1 VGEGRGEGCALSIVT
16 DLHPT
21 QQRPALRLIIPM
33 VMASAF
39 FLEQLDQTIIT
50 TAIPDIARAL
60 STTPLRLNLALTSY
74 ILSLAVFI
82 PISGWVAD
90 RFGMRR
96 TFCGAIAVFTFGSIC
111 CGVAQNLPMLVA
123 SRVLQG
129 FGGAMMTPVGRLILL
144 RSFPRSDLVTAM
156 AYASIPAI
164 IGPTI
169 GPLLGGAITTYW
181 NWRWIFFVN
190 VPFGLLGILLAWRFV
205 VEVEETRPEP
215 FDWPGFGIC
224 ALGMALLEIAIEV
237 LGRHVVP
244 YSVVA
249 LLFVLAIMVLA
260 AYRGYARRNPNAA
273 IDLTQFRTRTFLIG
287 TAAGGLSRIGIASVP
302 FMLPLMLQI
311 GFGLS
316 PMQSGGIT
324 FISSVGTIFIRPMS
338 ATLLRTFGFR
348 RLLLVNTFIA
358 AAGIAGFAMFGPDT
372 PHRWLY
378 AYVLTFGMVRNVQF
392 NSSQTM
398 TFADVPA
405 AALSRATPLAG
416 VIQQLSQG
424 FGISVAATLLG
435 LVAGSE
441 SHLSVDNFHSVFLL
455 LAAIPLLS
463 LFGFVRLHPNDGQ
476 VVSRHR
482 VAKEA

>member
-1 VGEGRGEGCALSIVT
+1 VT

-21 QQRPALRLIIPM
+21 QQRPALRFIIPL

-60 STTPLRLNLALTSY
+60 GTTPLRLNLALTGY

-96 TFCGAIAVFTFGSIC
+96 TFCAAIAVFTFGSIC

-190 VPFGLLGILLAWRFV
+190 IPFGLLGILLAWRYV
-205 VEVEETRPEP
+205 VEVEVEASRPEP
-215 FDWPGFGIC
+215 FDWTGFGIC
-224 ALGMALLEIAIEV
+224 ALGMALLQIAIEV

-244 YSVVA
+244 YPVVA
-249 LLFVLAIMVLA
+249 LLFVLAVMVLA
-260 AYRGYARRNPNAA
+260 AYRAYAKRKPHAA
-273 IDLTQFRTRTFLIG
+273 LDLTQFRTRTFLIG
-287 TAAGGLSRIGIASVP
+287 TTAGGLSRIGITAVP

-316 PMQSGGIT
+316 PMQSGAIT

-358 AAGIAGFAMFGPDT
+358 AAGIAGFAMLGPDT
-372 PHRWLY
+372 PHRWIY

-441 SHLSVDNFHSVFLL
+441 SRLTVDKFHSVFLL

-463 LFGFVRLHPNDGQ
+463 LFGFVRLHPGDGA

-482 VAKEA
+482 MPKEA

>member
-1 VGEGRGEGCALSIVT
+1 
-16 DLHPT
+16 
-21 QQRPALRLIIPM
+21 
-33 VMASAF
+33 MASAF

-50 TAIPDIARAL
+50 TAIPTMARAL
-60 STTPLRLNLALTSY
+60 NETPLRLNLALTCY

-82 PISGWVAD
+82 PVSGWMAD

-96 TFCGAIAVFTFGSIC
+96 TFCTAIAVFTFGSIC
-111 CGVAQNLPMLVA
+111 CGAAPNLAFLVA
-123 SRVLQG
+123 SRILQG

-169 GPLLGGAITTYW
+169 GPLAGGAITTYW
-181 NWRWIFFVN
+181 SWRWIFYVN
-190 VPFGLLGILLAWRFV
+190 VPFGLIGILLAWLFV
-205 VEVEETRPEP
+205 VEVEASRPER

-224 ALGMALLEIAIEV
+224 ALGMALLQIAIEV

-244 YSVVA
+244 YSVVL
-249 LLFVLAIMVLA
+249 LLFVAAGVVLVTYR
-260 AYRGYARRNPNAA
+260 AYAKRRPNAA
-273 IDLTQFRTRTFLIG
+273 LDLTQFRSRTFLIG
-287 TAAGGLSRIGIASVP
+287 VAAGGLSRIGIASVP

-316 PMQSGGIT
+316 PLQSGGIT
-324 FISSVGTIFIRPMS
+324 FVSSLGTIFIRPMS
-338 ATLLRTFGFR
+338 ATLLRAFGFR
-348 RLLLVNTFIA
+348 QLLLVNTFIA
-358 AAGIAGFAMFGPDT
+358 AAGVAGFTMFGPDT

-378 AYVLTFGMVRNVQF
+378 AYVLIFGMARNTQF
-392 NSSQTM
+392 NGSQTL

-405 AALSRATPLAG
+405 AALSRATPLAA

-441 SHLSVDNFHSVFLL
+441 TRLTVADFHTVFLL

-463 LFGFVRLHPNDGQ
+463 LLGFVRLHPDDGA
-476 VVSRHR
+476 VVSRHGMPKK
-482 VAKEA
+482 A

>member
-1 VGEGRGEGCALSIVT
+1 MSAV
-16 DLHPT
+16 HPT
-21 QQRPALRLIIPM
+21 VQRPALRFPIPL
-33 VMASAF
+33 VVASAF

-50 TAIPDIARAL
+50 TAIPDIARGL
-60 STTPLRLNLALTSY
+60 DTTPLRLNLALTGY

-96 TFCGAIAVFTFGSIC
+96 TFCTAIAIFTVGSIC
-111 CGVAQNLPMLVA
+111 CGAAQTLPMLVA
-123 SRVLQG
+123 SRVLEG

-156 AYASIPAI
+156 SYSSIPAI

-169 GPLLGGAITTYW
+169 GPLAGGAITHFW
-181 NWRWIFFVN
+181 SWRWIFLVN
-190 VPFGLLGILLAWRFV
+190 IPFGLLGILLAWRFV
-205 VEVEETRPEP
+205 TEVETARPEP

-224 ALGMALLEIAIEV
+224 ALGMALLQVAIEV

-244 YSVVA
+244 YWVVV
-249 LLFVLAIMVLA
+249 LLFVLAGAVLVG
-260 AYRGYARRNPNAA
+260 YRSYAGRNPNAA
-273 IDLTQFRTRTFLIG
+273 LDLTQFRTRTFLIG
-287 TAAGGLSRIGIASVP
+287 VAAGGFSRIGIASVP
-302 FMLPLMLQI
+302 FMLPLMLQL
-311 GFGLS
+311 GFGLN
-316 PMQSGGIT
+316 PLQSGAIT
-324 FISSVGTIFIRPMS
+324 FVSSLGTVFIRPMS
-338 ATLLRTFGFR
+338 ALLLRTFGFC

-358 AAGIAGFAMFGPDT
+358 AAGIAGFSVFTPQT

-378 AYVLTFGMVRNVQF
+378 AYVLVFGMVRNTQF
-392 NSSQTM
+392 NGSQTL

-405 AALSRATPLAG
+405 ATLSRATSLAG

-424 FGISVAATLLG
+424 FGIAVAATLLG

-441 SHLSVDNFHSVFLL
+441 TRLTVPDFHLVFLL

-463 LFGFVRLHPNDGQ
+463 LFGFVRLHLADGA

-482 VAKEA
+482 LSKEA

>member
-1 VGEGRGEGCALSIVT
+1 MT
-16 DLHPT
+16 DLLPT
-21 QQRPALRLIIPM
+21 QQRPALRLLIPL
-33 VMASAF
+33 VVASAF

-50 TAIPDIARAL
+50 TAIPRMAEGL
-60 STTPLRLNLALTSY
+60 HETPLRLNLALTGY

-82 PISGWVAD
+82 PVSGWIAD

-96 TFCGAIAVFTFGSIC
+96 TFCTAIAVFTFGSIC
-111 CGVAQNLPMLVA
+111 CGAAPNLVLLVA
-123 SRVLQG
+123 SRILQG

-144 RSFPRSDLVTAM
+144 RSFPRSDLITAM
-156 AYASIPAI
+156 AYSSIPAI

-169 GPLLGGAITTYW
+169 GPLAGGAITTYW
-181 NWRWIFFVN
+181 SWRWIFYVN
-190 VPFGLLGILLAWRFV
+190 IPFGIIGILLAWRFV
-205 VEVEETRPEP
+205 MEIEAPRPEP
-215 FDWPGFGIC
+215 FDWAGFGIC
-224 ALGMALLEIAIEV
+224 ALGMALLQTGIEV

-244 YSVVA
+244 YPVIVLMFIA
-249 LLFVLAIMVLA
+249 AGFVLAGYRAYAKRKPHA
-260 AYRGYARRNPNAA
+260 AL
-273 IDLTQFRTRTFLIG
+273 DLTQFRSRTFLIG
-287 TAAGGLSRIGIASVP
+287 VAAGGLSRIGIASVP

-324 FISSVGTIFIRPMS
+324 FISSVGTVFIRPMS
-338 ATLLRTFGFR
+338 AVLLRACGYR

-358 AAGIAGFAMFGPDT
+358 AAGIAGFTMFGPDT

-378 AYVLTFGMVRNVQF
+378 LYVLVFGMARNTQF
-392 NSSQTM
+392 NGAQTL

-405 AALSRATPLAG
+405 AQLSRATPLAA

-441 SHLSVDNFHSVFLL
+441 SNLTVATFHTVFLL

-463 LFGFVRLHPNDGQ
+463 LAGFVRLHPNDGAI
-476 VVSRHR
+476 VSRHR
-482 VAKEA
+482 MPEKA

>member
-1 VGEGRGEGCALSIVT
+1 
-16 DLHPT
+16 
-21 QQRPALRLIIPM
+21 
-33 VMASAF
+33 MAHG
-39 FLEQLDQTIIT
+39 LNE
-50 TAIPDIARAL
+50 
-60 STTPLRLNLALTSY
+60 TPLRLNLALTGY

-96 TFCGAIAVFTFGSIC
+96 TFCTAIAVFTFGSIC
-111 CGVAQNLPMLVA
+111 CGTAQSLPMLVA

-144 RSFPRSDLVTAM
+144 RSFPRSDLITAM
-156 AYASIPAI
+156 SYSSIPAI

-169 GPLLGGAITTYW
+169 GPLAGGAITHFW
-181 NWRWIFFVN
+181 SWRWIFFVN
-190 VPFGLLGILLAWRFV
+190 IPFGLLGILLAWRFV
-205 VEVEETRPEP
+205 MEVETARPEP
-215 FDWPGFGIC
+215 FDWAGFGIC

-244 YSVVA
+244 YPVMV
-249 LLFVLAIMVLA
+249 LLFVLAGLALA
-260 AYRGYARRNPNAA
+260 AYRAYARRNPNAA
-273 IDLTQFRTRTFLIG
+273 LDLTQFQTRTFLIG
-287 TAAGGLSRIGIASVP
+287 VTAGGLSRIGIASVP
-302 FMLPLMLQI
+302 FMLPLMLQL
-311 GFGLS
+311 GFGLN
-316 PMQSGGIT
+316 PLQSGAIT
-324 FISSVGTIFIRPMS
+324 FVSSLGTVFIRPMS
-338 ATLLRTFGFR
+338 ALLLRTFGFR

-358 AAGIAGFAMFGPDT
+358 AAGIAGFAMFGPET

-378 AYVLTFGMVRNVQF
+378 AYVLVFGMARNTQF
-392 NSSQTM
+392 NGSQTL

-405 AALSRATPLAG
+405 AALSRATSLAG

-441 SHLSVDNFHSVFLL
+441 SRLTAPDFHFVFLL

-463 LFGFVRLHPNDGQ
+463 LFGFVRLHPGDGA

-482 VAKEA
+482 VAKQA